1 MAFVNEKVLQCL
13 PAPVSLWFYICWVG
27 CVWGGVLMEHS
38 LGTDCFLC
46 LNWSNLM
53 ASLSLTS
60 PKKVLNYSE
69 ALPSL
74 HLVWVR

>member
-1 MAFVNEKVLQCL
+1 MLAGSSEPVVLHLLGGLC
-13 PAPVSLWFYICWVG
+13 
-27 CVWGGVLMEHS
+27 GGVLMEHS

-53 ASLSLTS
+53 ASPFFTS
-60 PKKVLNYSE
+60 PMKGLNFSE
-69 ALPSL
+69 APPSI